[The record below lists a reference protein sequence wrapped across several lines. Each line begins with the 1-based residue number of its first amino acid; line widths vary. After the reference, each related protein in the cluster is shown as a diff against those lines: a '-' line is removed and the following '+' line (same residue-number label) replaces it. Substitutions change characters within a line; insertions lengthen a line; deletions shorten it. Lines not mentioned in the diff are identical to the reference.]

1 MSRKPVVA
9 SARAKGIRT
18 VVSIAIILVAAV
30 IMTHFLPSDPA
41 LFGPISLIPAIFLIA
56 YIFATKRVVEGLV
69 LASLIGVIMVARP
82 VTVEEGTWI
91 GNTFSIFS
99 DSILGVMME
108 ENTAWL
114 IIVCGLMGSI
124 IALIEKTGGAFAF
137 GRWTAKHAKSRK
149 SSLIWTWILGVIIFI
164 DDYLNSLTVGACMS
178 KLTDEHKVPREFL
191 SYVVDSTAAPVCVLI
206 PISTWAVF
214 VGNLLEQNG
223 WAPAGEG
230 LDYFIKTIKYDYYG
244 WIATIIVPL
253 AILGGILAIGPM
265 KKAFQRVKDGGPLAP
280 PDSEKIDIH
289 GGQEVEIPEKCSIWN
304 MLIPILVLIISTILT
319 GSDVKGIIN
328 AIATGAPIPA
338 GAFGTDMQLG
348 VIITLG
354 FMFAFYL
361 IQGLMTAEEFVDISI
376 EGFKSMILPL
386 LLMVLAFL
394 FAAVNDKIHFTEY
407 VINTGASL
415 VTPKFLP
422 LVVFIML
429 SITEFITGTNWGMY
443 IIALP
448 IVIPLAQR
456 MGVNVALAV
465 SAVLS
470 AGVFGSHICF
480 YSDATV
486 ITSSAC
492 GCDNMRHAVT
502 QLPYGLLA
510 AVLSAVCF
518 IIAGVLPIHWL
529 VVLLIGAVL
538 TVVTMFALKK
548 FQGAKFDE
556 E

>member
-9 SARAKGIRT
+9 STRAKGIRT
-18 VVSIAIILVAAV
+18 VISIAVILVAAV
-30 IMTHFLPSDPA
+30 IMTHFLPADPA

-69 LASLIGVIMVARP
+69 LASVIGVIMVSRP
-82 VTVEEGTWI
+82 VTVGEGVWAT
-91 GNTFSIFS
+91 NAFSTFSQM
-99 DSILGVMME
+99 ILDTMMDE
-108 ENTAWL
+108 DTAWL

-137 GRWTAKHAKSRK
+137 GRWAATKAKTRK
-149 SSLIWTWILGVIIFI
+149 SSLIWTWILGIIIFI
-164 DDYLNSLTVGACMS
+164 DDYLNSLTVGACMA
-178 KLTDEHKVPREFL
+178 KLTDEHKVHREFL

-214 VGNLLEQNG
+214 VGGLLETNG

-230 LDYFIKTIKYDYYG
+230 LTYFIKTIPYDFYG
-244 WIATIIVPL
+244 WIATFIVPL
-253 AILGGILAIGPM
+253 AIIGIIPAIGPM

-280 PDSEKIDIH
+280 PNSEKIDIH
-289 GGQEVEIPEKCSIWN
+289 GGEEVQIPEKCSIWN
-304 MLIPILVLIISTILT
+304 MLIPILVLIVSTILT
-319 GSDVKGIIN
+319 GSDFKEGV
-328 AIATGAPIPA
+328 
-338 GAFGTDMQLG
+338 FGTDMQLG

-361 IQGLMTAEEFVDISI
+361 IQGLMTAEEFVDVCLD
-376 EGFKSMILPL
+376 GFKSMILPL

-394 FAAVNDKIHFTEY
+394 FARVNAEIHFTEY

-422 LVVFIML
+422 LIVFIML

-456 MGVNVALAV
+456 MGVNVSLAV
-465 SAVLS
+465 AAVLS

-502 QLPYGLLA
+502 QLPYGLLG

-518 IIAGVLPIHWL
+518 LVAG
-529 VVLLIGAVL
+529 LIMV
-538 TVVTMFALKK
+538 
-548 FQGAKFDE
+548 
-556 E
+556 